1 MKFASC
7 QPDLDSGCNRWY
19 GCGVSDWTFLTNH
32 ARVLACIAQKPG
44 VRLRDIAGSAAITER
59 AAHRIVCELE
69 ADGYLTRHR
78 VGARNF
84 YELHPDRPLRH
95 AMAPGLSIGDLLR
108 VLLGCDPPTAARTQV
123 GEPGSPSRADP

>member
-1 MKFASC
+1 M
-7 QPDLDSGCNRWY
+7 GN
-19 GCGVSDWTFLTNH
+19 WTFLTNH
-32 ARVLACIAQKPG
+32 ARVLACIAQEPG
-44 VRLRDIAGSAAITER
+44 VRLRDIADCAEITER

-95 AMAPGLSIGDLLR
+95 PAEAGLGIGELLR
-108 VLLGCDPPTAARTQV
+108 LLV
-123 GEPGSPSRADP
+123 GRERSEPERVA